1 MKNQL
6 KTIENQWKVIKF
18 LKKIKHH
25 STLYDSVLS
34 NIYIVIIMSQM
45 QTNLTNIMVYLHW
58 KDGET
63 GDGRREHELNSH
75 LP

>member
-6 KTIENQWKVIKF
+6 KTIENQLKVIKF
-18 LKKIKHH
+18 LKKNKHH

-34 NIYIVIIMSQM
+34 NIYTVIIMSQM
-45 QTNLTNIMVYLHW
+45 HTNLTNITVYLHW

-63 GDGRREHELNSH
+63 GDGGREHELNSH